1 MPSGTFKYTIGYN
14 TKPGDISSNDY
25 IPIIVDNGS
34 FTNLDPSFVFID
46 ASHVNVSI
54 DFSYAIIKVN
64 DGLSFSSTG
73 YSKSTWY
80 NNNTTSFTITQF
92 GGLPFSNAGAQFV
105 DLKIPVSFNTS
116 DSPTILQNTSLS
128 YCFYQDSSFNYP
140 IYNWNTSNVT
150 NMAYMFAGAYSFNQD
165 ISGWNTSKV
174 TNMASMFAGAPKFNQ
189 NISGWDTSKVTNMA
203 SMFETAT
210 NFDTPIGSWN
220 TTNVIDMGTMF
231 LDANNFNRNISNWK
245 TSNVENMI
253 GMFQG
258 ANKFNQDISGWDTS
272 KVTDI
277 QLMFDNATNFNTP
290 IGKWNT
296 SGVTNMYGVFGGATN
311 FNQDISGW
319 NTSNVTNMDFMFY
332 SATNFNN
339 GQTPNVGKTNKMN
352 WNVAKVQNL
361 YGNPPEP
368 QDFRT
373 SSGLTLENS
382 PFYSAPVICFK
393 EDSTILCF
401 VDDKETYIPIQN
413 IRKGT
418 LVKTCLNGYVP
429 VNMIGTSKLYNPSN
443 NLRGKNRLYK
453 CTKEKYPELTEDLI
467 ITGCHSIL
475 VDHMTDEQRAK
486 SVELTGDIWATDNKL
501 RLIAC
506 TDERADPFEE
516 EGLFNIWHLA
526 LDHHDIRM
534 NYGVYAN
541 GGLLVET
548 TSMRMLREYSGM
560 ILL

>member
-14 TKPGDISSNDY
+14 TKPIDISSNDY
-25 IPIIVDNGS
+25 IPIIEANGS

-54 DFSYAIIKVN
+54 DFSYTNIIVN
-64 DGLSFSSTG
+64 DGLSFTSAG
-73 YSKSTWY
+73 NSKSTWY

-92 GGLPFSNAGAQFV
+92 GGLPFSNAGSQFA

-128 YCFYQDSSFNYP
+128 CCFYQDSSFNYP

-150 NMAYMFAGAYSFNQD
+150 NMAYMFSETSNFNQD
-165 ISGWNTSKV
+165 ISGWNTSNV
-174 TNMASMFAGAPKFNQ
+174 TNMAYMFAGAPKFNQ

-231 LDANNFNRNISNWK
+231 LDANKFNQNISNWK

-258 ANKFNQDISGWDTS
+258 ANKFNRDISGWDTS

-277 QLMFDNATNFNTP
+277 RLMFNDATNFNTP

-296 SGVTNMYGVFGGATN
+296 VGVTNMYGMFGGATN

-319 NTSNVTNMDFMFY
+319 NTSNVINMDGMFY
-332 SATNFNN
+332 GATNFNN

-352 WNVAKVQNL
+352 WNVAQVQNL
-361 YGNPPEP
+361 SGNPPEP
-368 QDFRT
+368 QDFRK

-382 PFYSAPVICFK
+382 PFYTAPVICFK

-401 VDDKETYIPIQN
+401 VDGKETYIPIQN

-443 NLRGKNRLYK
+443 NLRGKTRLYK
-453 CTKEKYPELTEDLI
+453 CTKENYPELTEDLI

-475 VDHMTDEQRAK
+475 VDHMTDEERAK

-506 TDERADPFEE
+506 TDERADPLEE

-548 TSMRMLREYSGM
+548 TSIRMLREYSGM